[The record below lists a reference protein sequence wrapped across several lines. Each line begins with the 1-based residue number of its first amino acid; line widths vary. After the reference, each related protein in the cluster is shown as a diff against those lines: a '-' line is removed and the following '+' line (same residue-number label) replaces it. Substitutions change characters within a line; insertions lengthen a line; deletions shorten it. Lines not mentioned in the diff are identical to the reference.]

1 MMSVLVHSLDSVA
14 YGEDGVVRT
23 APRST
28 ARNDLEGGGLLNRI
42 PLLRTRRVA
51 AARAVTALA
60 FLLVSAI
67 AAGLAL
73 LVTPAQSVSSAGQ
86 TIKVGATAPDLSLSG
101 PGELDLFGQSV
112 PTTLSFNGL
121 IRPKLE
127 LTHITIDDQLSE
139 FVQTSSSRSSASSA
153 LSAGLVS
160 GWERYFLWQTL
171 ITAGFAVLLL
181 LAYSGIRHYTHR
193 RMFKVVAIGTVAA
206 IVANVGAVVLFATG
220 TPSTLRQVKSLGDIV
235 GTIPVGPPPK
245 AAGASLPGVQA
256 VVIGD
261 STAAAIGNPPVA
273 HPSPQDT
280 ACGRSAD
287 SYAVDLGLVNSWHV
301 LNLACSGATV
311 PTGILGSQSTGGQVL
326 PPQMS
331 VLEQANRASVVVVS
345 IGANDVKWV
354 ATAALCVLAAAC
366 DDQASTAYFQSN
378 LADFTSNFY
387 DVLRDLAALPQ
398 HPRVLINTYF
408 NPFGSNVKC
417 LSSAGFTPAKTQA
430 LASRLAALNAVLT
443 RGAQT
448 FGFIPVQPS
457 FAGHELCT
465 SQPYVQGAHDAAPFH
480 PTASGELAI
489 ALTDQQALT
498 KAALAVSA
506 AGANAK

>member
-1 MMSVLVHSLDSVA
+1 MTTS
-14 YGEDGVVRT
+14 
-23 APRST
+23 
-28 ARNDLEGGGLLNRI
+28 
-42 PLLRTRRVA
+42 
-51 AARAVTALA
+51 A

-112 PTTLSFNGL
+112 PTTLHFNGL

-127 LTHITIDDQLSE
+127 LTRISIDDQLSE
-139 FVQTSSSRSSASSA
+139 FVQTSNRSNAGSA

-171 ITAGFAVLLL
+171 ITAGFAVILL

-193 RMFKVVAIGTVAA
+193 RMFKVVAAGTLIA
-206 IVANVGAVVLFATG
+206 IVANIGAVVLFATG
-220 TPSTLRQVKSLGDIV
+220 TPSTLRQVKSLGDLV
-235 GTIPVGPPPK
+235 GSIPVGPPPK

-261 STAAAIGNPPVA
+261 STAAAIGNPPVQHA
-273 HPSPQDT
+273 TPQDT
-280 ACGRSAD
+280 ACGRSLD
-287 SYAVDLGLVNSWHV
+287 SYAADLASVNSWNV

-326 PPQMS
+326 PPQMT
-331 VLEQANRASVVVVS
+331 VLEQADHASVIVVS

-366 DDQASTAYFQSN
+366 DDQATTAYFQSN

-408 NPFGSNVKC
+408 DPFGSNVKC
-417 LSSAGFTPAKTQA
+417 LAADGFTPAKTKA
-430 LASRLAALNAVLT
+430 LSSRLATLNTVLT
-443 RGAQT
+443 QGAQT
-448 FGFIPVQPS
+448 FGFIPVHPS
-457 FAGHELCT
+457 FEGHELCS
-465 SQPYVQGAHDAAPFH
+465 SQPYVQGLHDKAPFH
-480 PTASGELAI
+480 PTAAGELDI

-506 AGANAK
+506 AGVNVN

>member
-1 MMSVLVHSLDSVA
+1 M
-14 YGEDGVVRT
+14 
-23 APRST
+23 
-28 ARNDLEGGGLLNRI
+28 NRI
-42 PLLRTRRVA
+42 RILLPRMRRIG
-51 AARAVTALA
+51 VTALA
-60 FLLVSAI
+60 FLLVSAV
-67 AAGLAL
+67 AAWLAL

-86 TIKVGATAPDLSLSG
+86 TIRVGATSPDLSLSG

-112 PTTLSFNGL
+112 PTTLRFNGL
-121 IRPKLE
+121 IRPRLE
-127 LTHITIDDQLSE
+127 LTRITIDDQLSQ
-139 FVQTSSSRSSASSA
+139 FVQASSKRSNTQSA
-153 LSAGLVS
+153 LSAGLVG
-160 GWERYFLWQTL
+160 GWERYFLWQSLVTG
-171 ITAGFAVLLL
+171 GFAVLLL

-193 RMFKVVAIGTVAA
+193 RMFKVVAVGTLIAVA
-206 IVANVGAVVLFATG
+206 ANVGAVALFATG
-220 TPSTLRQVKSLGDIV
+220 TPAALRQVKSLGDLV
-235 GTIPVGPPPK
+235 GTLPVGPPPR

-261 STAAAIGNPPVA
+261 STAAAIGNPLPS
-273 HPSPQDT
+273 HPTPQDT

-287 SYAVDLGLVNSWHV
+287 SYAADLALVNTWNV

-326 PPQMS
+326 PPQIS

-345 IGANDVKWV
+345 VGANDVKWV

-366 DDQASTAYFQSN
+366 DDQATTAYFQSN

-387 DVLRDLAALPQ
+387 DLLRDLAALPQ

-408 NPFGSNVKC
+408 NPFGANVKC
-417 LSSAGFTPAKTQA
+417 LSSNGFTSVKTTA
-430 LASRLAALNAVLT
+430 LSARLATLNTVLT
-443 RGAQT
+443 QGAQT
-448 FGFIPVQPS
+448 FGFIAVHPS

-465 SQPYVQGAHDAAPFH
+465 SQPYVQGLHDAAPLH
-480 PTASGELAI
+480 PTAAGELAI

-506 AGANAK
+506 AGTN